1 MDPGKPLLKDVVRAL
16 AGRRERELDSHPTA
30 DELTAYLEGDA
41 FAPDQERIREHLS
54 VCRPCARLV
63 LDFSALPDLQVPD
76 EVARHLE
83 HDVDSGWDTLQRRL
97 AGKEVR
103 AWRPQIRPPTRR
115 KLFLPFALAASLA
128 AVLGLAFWGVTLRQ
142 EVGDLSRPRPV
153 GLTIELT
160 PDDGGTRGPASWV
173 AAETQ
178 DFLLRIPLLAAHSYP
193 AYEIELA
200 GKDERWQ
207 SGLLAEP
214 PGGVFEVQVSRRWAS
229 PGRYRLDLYGVA
241 GEIRE
246 RIDSFG
252 FEVG

>member
-1 MDPGKPLLKDVVRAL
+1 MDPEKTLLKDVVRAL
-16 AGRRERELDSHPTA
+16 ANRRERELEDHPTA
-30 DELTAYLEGDA
+30 DELAAYLEGDA

-63 LDFSALPDLQVPD
+63 LDFSTLPELEVPD

-83 HDVDSGWDTLQRRL
+83 HDVESGWDTLQRRL
-97 AGKEVR
+97 AGQEVR
-103 AWRPQIRPPTRR
+103 AWRPQTRPPTRR

-128 AVLGLAFWGVTLRQ
+128 AVLGLAFWGVTLQQ

-153 GLTIELT
+153 GLALVLV
-160 PDDGGTRGPASWV
+160 PDSERTRAPVDQVPAGT
-173 AAETQ
+173 E
-178 DFLLRIPLLAAHSYP
+178 DFVLRLPLLASRSYS

-200 GKDERWQ
+200 GEDAWWR
-207 SGLLAEP
+207 SGPLAEP
-214 PGGVFEVQVSRRWAS
+214 RDGVFEVQVSRRWAS

-241 GEIRE
+241 GANRE